1 LEDDVM
7 AGQRG
12 AALSGLR
19 VLDLTQAMPGA
30 VTTMLLAD
38 YGADVLRID
47 LQRRDVPQ
55 SVAGRR
61 TWARGRRCL
70 GVDPAIAAQRDQVL
84 ALATSADVVVTDLA
98 PALARDLA
106 LDTRAVRDGNP
117 AVVYVALT
125 GFGLHDERPTPGVDA
140 LVAAELGAMN
150 AATGA
155 NRDGPVFLGHP
166 AIAYS
171 TAFTAVI
178 GTLAALH
185 RRLLVGL
192 GDVVDVSLLDGVLAQ
207 LTMNWWTE
215 QNVSFLA
222 DRRPDG
228 QLDLGRTR
236 MLVRRYT
243 CRDGRMIQ
251 VHTGAAGAFG
261 RLMNLLGI
269 DDRLSPATGPVEAAC
284 PLTDADLSV
293 LEHIPAIFATRS
305 AGEWLADLWANE
317 VAALPVLTPAE
328 VFDDDQ
334 VRHNDLVRVLDD
346 PELGPLEVVAPPIT
360 LSATPAVV
368 APPDRTADGASWLA
382 PGLSAGGTAPGTD
395 MAHGP
400 LTGIRV
406 LELSTF
412 FASPYANR
420 FLRDLGAEVIK
431 VEALDGDP
439 MRSLPDPFE
448 GVARGKR
455 SVALDLKTLAGR
467 AVVETLLGDADVLQH
482 NFRPGAAERLGLD
495 QASVR
500 ERHPP
505 LIYDYAPGYGATG
518 PKSRLQSFA
527 PLLSGFVGIQV
538 EAAGEGNLPTITFG
552 NEDYYNGQLN
562 AIGTLLALVHRD
574 RTGEGQYVECPQLNS
589 SVFVMSHWY
598 RRAGTPHSAL
608 PALDHLQFGWSPYQ
622 RLYQCLDGYLCV
634 CCTDAAHEQALRATV
649 LGEAVPA
656 EAEELAER
664 LEYECTGRTASE
676 WRDLLSRA
684 GVPCTLAV
692 EHMWLYVHLTD
703 AAAQAAGRAT
713 AFTHHRAGRVS
724 VIGQIVRLESARPRE
739 PVRAPLLGEHTIAVL
754 TEAGLGDD
762 AIADLLAGGTVY
774 APGRGTA

>member
-1 LEDDVM
+1 
-7 AGQRG
+7 
-12 AALSGLR
+12 
-19 VLDLTQAMPGA
+19 
-30 VTTMLLAD
+30 
-38 YGADVLRID
+38 
-47 LQRRDVPQ
+47 
-55 SVAGRR
+55 
-61 TWARGRRCL
+61 
-70 GVDPAIAAQRDQVL
+70 
-84 ALATSADVVVTDLA
+84 
-98 PALARDLA
+98 
-106 LDTRAVRDGNP
+106 
-117 AVVYVALT
+117 
-125 GFGLHDERPTPGVDA
+125 
-140 LVAAELGAMN
+140 
-150 AATGA
+150 
-155 NRDGPVFLGHP
+155 
-166 AIAYS
+166 
-171 TAFTAVI
+171 
-178 GTLAALH
+178 
-185 RRLLVGL
+185 
-192 GDVVDVSLLDGVLAQ
+192 
-207 LTMNWWTE
+207 
-215 QNVSFLA
+215 
-222 DRRPDG
+222 
-228 QLDLGRTR
+228 
-236 MLVRRYT
+236 
-243 CRDGRMIQ
+243 
-251 VHTGAAGAFG
+251 
-261 RLMNLLGI
+261 
-269 DDRLSPATGPVEAAC
+269 
-284 PLTDADLSV
+284 
-293 LEHIPAIFATRS
+293 
-305 AGEWLADLWANE
+305 
-317 VAALPVLTPAE
+317 
-328 VFDDDQ
+328 
-334 VRHNDLVRVLDD
+334 
-346 PELGPLEVVAPPIT
+346 
-360 LSATPAVV
+360 
-368 APPDRTADGASWLA
+368 
-382 PGLSAGGTAPGTD
+382 
-395 MAHGP
+395 

-574 RTGEGQYVECPQLNS
+574 RTGAGQYVECPQLNS

-634 CCTDAAHEQALRATV
+634 CCTD
-649 LGEAVPA
+649 
-656 EAEELAER
+656 
-664 LEYECTGRTASE
+664 
-676 WRDLLSRA
+676 
-684 GVPCTLAV
+684 
-692 EHMWLYVHLTD
+692 
-703 AAAQAAGRAT
+703 AAQAAGRAT